1 MATEITKAAVVGAG
15 TMGSGIAMVLAQ
27 AGITVNLV
35 DIEQKYL
42 DSGEDRIRRFL
53 DGSVKRE
60 KMTQENAEDIMN
72 HINTMLDLPKAVEG
86 IQIVIEAIVEDE
98 LAKKTLFEKLDN
110 LCDEEVIFASNTS
123 AISITE
129 LASVTNRKG
138 KFVGMHFFNPPT
150 LMKLV
155 EIIKGEQ
162 SEEIFI
168 ERMKSFCVKLGKIPI
183 PSNEAPGFIVNRL
196 LWQFLNEAYRLLES
210 GIAEAKHIDEAIKL
224 GLNHPMGPFELSDY
238 IGLDVLLQIGE
249 YISGQLG
256 DEYTPA
262 NLLKLMVEEG
272 KLGKKTGKGFY
283 DY

>member
-1 MATEITKAAVVGAG
+1 MTTEITKVVVVGAG
-15 TMGSGIAMVLAQ
+15 TMGSGIALVLAQ
-27 AGITVNLV
+27 AGIEVNLV
-35 DIEQKYL
+35 DTEQKYL
-42 DSGEDRIRRFL
+42 DSGENRIRRFL
-53 DGSVKRE
+53 EGSVKRE
-60 KMTQENAEDIMN
+60 KMTQEKAEEIMN
-72 HINTMLDLPKAVEG
+72 LINPMLDLSNAVEG

-98 LAKKTLFEKLDN
+98 LTKKALFKKLDD
-110 LCDEEVIFASNTS
+110 LCDAGVIFASNTS

-129 LASVTNRKG
+129 LASVTKRKG

-162 SEEIFI
+162 SEEIFV
-168 ERMKSFCVKLGKIPI
+168 ERIKSLCVKLGKIPI
-183 PSNEAPGFIVNRL
+183 PSNEAPGFIINRL

-210 GIAEAKHIDEAIKL
+210 GIAEAKHIDEAVKL

-249 YISGQLG
+249 YISEQLG
-256 DEYTPA
+256 EEYTPV
-262 NLLKLMVEEG
+262 NLLKLMVDEG

>member
-1 MATEITKAAVVGAG
+1 MTTEITKAAVVGAG

-27 AGITVNLV
+27 AGIIVNLV
-35 DIEQKYL
+35 DTEQKYL

-60 KMTQENAEDIMN
+60 KMTQENAADLMN
-72 HINTMLDLPKAVEG
+72 NINTMLDLPKAVEG

-98 LAKKTLFEKLDN
+98 LAKKALFEKLDN

-138 KFVGMHFFNPPT
+138 KFIGLHFFNPPT

-162 SEEIFI
+162 SEEILI
-168 ERMKSFCVKLGKIPI
+168 ERMKAFCVKLGKIPI

-262 NLLKLMVEEG
+262 NLLKIMVEEG

>member
-1 MATEITKAAVVGAG
+1 MTTEITKAAVVGAG

-27 AGITVNLV
+27 AGIEVNLV
-35 DIEQKYL
+35 DTEQKYL
-42 DSGEDRIRRFL
+42 DSGEDRIRKFL
-53 DGSVKRE
+53 EGSVKRE
-60 KMTQENAEDIMN
+60 KMTQENAENIMN

-98 LAKKTLFEKLDN
+98 LAKKALFEKLDD
-110 LCDEEVIFASNTS
+110 LCDEGVIFASNTS

-168 ERMKSFCVKLGKIPI
+168 ERIKSLCVKLGKIPI
-183 PSNEAPGFIVNRL
+183 TSNEAPGFIVNRL

-210 GIAEAKHIDEAIKL
+210 GVAEAKHIDKAIKL

-249 YISGQLG
+249 YISEQLG
-256 DEYTPA
+256 DEYAPA
-262 NLLKLMVEEG
+262 NLLKLMVEDG

>member
-1 MATEITKAAVVGAG
+1 MTTEITKAAVVGAG

-27 AGITVNLV
+27 AGIEVNLV
-35 DIEQKYL
+35 DTEQKYL
-42 DSGEDRIRRFL
+42 DSGEDRIRKFL
-53 DGSVKRE
+53 EGSVKRE

-98 LAKKTLFEKLDN
+98 LAKKTLFEKLDD
-110 LCDEEVIFASNTS
+110 LCDVGVIFASNTS

-138 KFVGMHFFNPPT
+138 RFVGMHFFNPPT

-162 SEEIFI
+162 SEEVII
-168 ERMKSFCVKLGKIPI
+168 ERIKSLCIKLGKIPI

-210 GIAEAKHIDEAIKL
+210 GIAEVKHIDQAIKL

-249 YISGQLG
+249 YISEQLG

>member
-35 DIEQKYL
+35 DTEQKYL

>member
-1 MATEITKAAVVGAG
+1 MTTEITKAAVVGAG

-27 AGITVNLV
+27 AGIEVNLV
-35 DIEQKYL
+35 DTEQKYL
-42 DSGEDRIRRFL
+42 DSGEDRIRKFL
-53 DGSVKRE
+53 EGSVKRE
-60 KMTQENAEDIMN
+60 KMTQENAEGIMN

-98 LAKKTLFEKLDN
+98 LAKKTLFEKLDD
-110 LCDEEVIFASNTS
+110 LCDVGVIFASNTS

-138 KFVGMHFFNPPT
+138 RFVGMHFFNPPT

-162 SEEIFI
+162 SEEVII
-168 ERMKSFCVKLGKIPI
+168 ERIKSLCIKLGKIPI

-210 GIAEAKHIDEAIKL
+210 GIAEVKHIDQAIKL

-249 YISGQLG
+249 YISEQLG

>member
-15 TMGSGIAMVLAQ
+15 TMGSGIAIVLAQ